1 MNPGPPPLI
10 QTILP
15 LTKTRAC
22 GGGGAVD
29 HQYSN
34 KGPLALYK
42 DAAYAYIGHAPFLIP
57 RNRNNQAR
65 ILRPDIRPEYPD
77 LGGYTRSWVNY
88 S

>member
-15 LTKTRAC
+15 LTKTRAW
-22 GGGGAVD
+22 GGAVD

-42 DAAYAYIGHAPFLIP
+42 DAAYAYIGHAPLLIP

-65 ILRPDIRPEYPD
+65 ILRPEYPD